1 MTAISQ
7 GRKPSPR
14 EAATLPQTEYNTA
27 GAMTDICIV
36 GVLQGS
42 GQGKERNGGEV
53 KERPKTGGPTGSGR
67 TRRRRRS
74 NSRIFPAEG
83 DAAPNSANLPGHTP
97 LPDSPSPDSG
107 SREVLKGRLPPIPK
121 GLPALGLERRR
132 VPVGQG
138 MRGGHAGE
146 VVGER
151 GMVWASAMRSRV
163 LGSHAPRRSEGGRGR
178 GTGCRVSVGL
188 PEAARFAA
196 PGRRLLTQALPPA
209 SLPAPSQT
217 QARIPIS
224 TPTSANGGCTPK
236 AGTCLRNSAL
246 SLSASGWK
254 CPADSSS
261 SPKVALQPPPIATKP
276 RT

>member
-1 MTAISQ
+1 MAEKSRKVQKQVGQWAVKGRGDGGEAIPGSAQ
-7 GRKPSPR
+7 QR
-14 EAATLPQTEYNTA
+14 ATPPQTPQTFRA
-27 GAMTDICIV
+27 T
-36 GVLQGS
+36 
-42 GQGKERNGGEV
+42 
-53 KERPKTGGPTGSGR
+53 P
-67 TRRRRRS
+67 
-74 NSRIFPAEG
+74 
-83 DAAPNSANLPGHTP
+83 P
-97 LPDSPSPDSG
+97 LPDSPFPDPG
-107 SREVLKGRLPPIPK
+107 SREVRKGRLPSILK
-121 GLPALGLERRR
+121 GLRALGLERRR

-224 TPTSANGGCTPK
+224 TPTSANGGCTPRLGP
-236 AGTCLRNSAL
+236 ASATQP
-246 SLSASGWK
+246 SASQLQGGSAQLTPVRHRKWH
-254 CPADSSS
+254 S
-261 SPKVALQPPPIATKP
+261 SPHPLQPSPELEGRLSTAHGAAPQHHHWSHLRLLTPNSGLDINPHLGPPP
-276 RT
+276 PVRSPPL

>member
-1 MTAISQ
+1 MEGRGDGGEAI
-7 GRKPSPR
+7 PR
-14 EAATLPQTEYNTA
+14 SVQQRATPPQTPQTSQA
-27 GAMTDICIV
+27 
-36 GVLQGS
+36 
-42 GQGKERNGGEV
+42 
-53 KERPKTGGPTGSGR
+53 
-67 TRRRRRS
+67 
-74 NSRIFPAEG
+74 
-83 DAAPNSANLPGHTP
+83 TP
-97 LPDSPSPDSG
+97 LPDSPSPDPG
-107 SREVLKGRLPPIPK
+107 SQEVRVGRLPSILK
-121 GLPALGLERRR
+121 GPRALGLERRR

-151 GMVWASAMRSRV
+151 GMVWASAMRSKV

-178 GTGCRVSVGL
+178 GTGCNVSVGL

-196 PGRRLLTQALPPA
+196 PGRRLLTQAWPPA

-217 QARIPIS
+217 QTRIPIS

-236 AGTCLRNSAL
+236 AGTCLRISAF

-261 SPKVALQPPPIATKP
+261 APKMAFQPHPLQPSPELKGRLSCAPSTTP
-276 RT
+276 SLTSRC

>member
-14 EAATLPQTEYNTA
+14 EAMTLPRTKCNRA
-27 GAMTDICIV
+27 GSRTDICIV

-42 GQGKERNGGEV
+42 GQGKERDGREV
-53 KERPKTGGPTGSGR
+53 KEGPKTGGITGSGR
-67 TRRRRRS
+67 TRRQRRS
-74 NSRIFPAEG
+74 NSRICPAEG
-83 DAAPNSANLPGHTP
+83 NAAPNSANLPGHAP
-97 LPDSPSPDSG
+97 LPDSPSPDPESP
-107 SREVLKGRLPPIPK
+107 EVRMGRLPSILKGRW
-121 GLPALGLERRR
+121 ALGLERQR

-138 MRGGHAGE
+138 IWGGHAGE

-151 GMVWASAMRSRV
+151 AMVWASAMRSKV
-163 LGSHAPRRSEGGRGR
+163 LGSHAPRRSVGGRGR
-178 GTGCRVSVGL
+178 GTGCSTSVGL

-196 PGRRLLTQALPPA
+196 PGRRLLTRAVPPA
-209 SLPAPSQT
+209 SLSAPSQT
-217 QARIPIS
+217 QTRIPIS
-224 TPTSANGGCTPK
+224 TPISANGGCTPK

-254 CPADSSS
+254 CPTDSSS